1 MNYRLLTIVFL
12 SSWFTIMMTSCSHV
26 GYNAYKDQNSK
37 RSSTSQRAAT
47 KRSYVK
53 HTSTKPAYRGTN
65 HDASPSGLSTDITRN
80 RVIAEAQKHL
90 GKPYKYGGKGPS
102 GFDCSG
108 FTTYVMQVNDV
119 NVSGPSHVQ
128 SALGELKPIDQLEP
142 GDLAIFGLHEK
153 VTHVGLVKSRK
164 EDEIIVIH
172 ATSKGG
178 VREDNIMASDYWR
191 KRLKYGRDV
200 ISHLDNTN

>member
-1 MNYRLLTIVFL
+1 MNYRLLTIVLL

-26 GYNAYKDQNSK
+26 GYNAYKEHTSK
-37 RSSTSQRAAT
+37 GSSKSQRAST

-53 HTSTKPAYRGTN
+53 HTPNKFSTRGAN
-65 HDASPSGLSTDITRN
+65 HDATTSGLSSDITRS
-80 RVIAEAQKHL
+80 RVISEAEKHL

-108 FTTYVMQVNDV
+108 FTTYVMQANDI
-119 NVSGPSHVQ
+119 NVSGPSYAQ
-128 SALGELKPIDQLEP
+128 GSLGELKPIDQLEP
-142 GDLAIFGLHEK
+142 GDLAIFGLYEK
-153 VTHVGLVKSRK
+153 ITHVGLVKSRQG
-164 EDEIIVIH
+164 DEIIVIH

-178 VREDNIMASDYWR
+178 VREDNVMASDYWR

-200 ISHLDNTN
+200 IGHHNHTN